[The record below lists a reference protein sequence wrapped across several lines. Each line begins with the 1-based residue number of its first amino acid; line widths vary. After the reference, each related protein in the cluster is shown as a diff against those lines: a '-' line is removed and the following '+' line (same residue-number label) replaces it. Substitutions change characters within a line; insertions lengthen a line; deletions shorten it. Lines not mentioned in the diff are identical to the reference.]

1 MKISLYVYNGAA
13 SNAAFIQFKNNINLL
28 RIVKPNCSSNF
39 LVFHRYILWI
49 WHQKPTLTRNSR
61 PPSPQKFRLCQVWAP
76 LLLRSLWSDPAQT
89 DRDQPAATILLW
101 SKIKCG
107 YIFFYQRILA
117 RKQWFR
123 NLLHWRCLRYIFLR
137 SGLLQSFKLQTT
149 KTADSKTAWTF
160 FIKLLSKLPFYQTVT
175 QNHFIYSSL
184 ASQSSPAFRRNE
196 IWMKSLNHSSI
207 TSNRIY
213 SFSSSSEERTTEQ
226 TRCENSN

>member
-1 MKISLYVYNGAA
+1 MLHLSSLRTISICSELWNQIVLPTFLFSIDIFYEYDTR
-13 SNAAFIQFKNNINLL
+13 NLH
-28 RIVKPNCSSNF
+28 S
-39 LVFHRYILWI
+39 
-49 WHQKPTLTRNSR
+49 LTRNSLPLPRNPRVPSLSATPTFLVIR
-61 PPSPQKFRLCQVWAP
+61 PSQDLSSEIK
-76 LLLRSLWSDPAQT
+76 
-89 DRDQPAATILLW
+89 PAATILLW
-101 SKIKCG
+101 SKMKCG
-107 YIFFYQRILA
+107 YFYQRNLA

-149 KTADSKTAWTF
+149 KTADSETAWTF

-196 IWMKSLNHSSI
+196 ILMKSLNHSSI

-213 SFSSSSEERTTEQ
+213 SFIVQLKKGQLQ
-226 TRCENSN
+226 TKVRKF

>member
-1 MKISLYVYNGAA
+1 M
-13 SNAAFIQFKNNINLL
+13 
-28 RIVKPNCSSNF
+28 KPNCSSNF

-61 PPSPQKFRLCQVWAP
+61 LPPQKLPLCQVWAP
-76 LLLRSLWSDPAQT
+76 LLPSLWSDPAQT
-89 DRDQPAATILLW
+89 YGDRTCSNYFIV
-101 SKIKCG
+101 IKNQMW
-107 YIFFYQRILA
+107 IHLFFYQRILA

-123 NLLHWRCLRYIFLR
+123 NLLHWRCSQIVSLR

-149 KTADSKTAWTF
+149 KTADSTTAWTLF
-160 FIKLLSKLPFYQTVT
+160 MKSLSKLPFYQTVT

-196 IWMKSLNHSSI
+196 ILMKLFNHSSI

-213 SFSSSSEERTTEQ
+213 SFRVQVKKGLLQ
-226 TRCENSN
+226 TRCENSNQFNSWYHKTNSQRGHYMRAHS